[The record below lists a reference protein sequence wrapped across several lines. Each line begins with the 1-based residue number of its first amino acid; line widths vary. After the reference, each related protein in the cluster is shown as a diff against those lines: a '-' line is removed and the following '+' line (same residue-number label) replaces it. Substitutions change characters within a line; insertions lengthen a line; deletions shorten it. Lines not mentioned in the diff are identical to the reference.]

1 MLSRREGRGGLSGV
15 VVERVDV
22 FPLALVGLCCREG
35 AAASAEVVI
44 VMAIHRYQIHFT
56 WCIVVVD
63 QY

>member
-1 MLSRREGRGGLSGV
+1 MSGV
-15 VVERVDV
+15 AVERVDV
-22 FPLALVGLCCREG
+22 SPLALVGLCCREG

-44 VMAIHRYQIHFT
+44 VMAIHRYQIHLT